1 MSLSVCLIIKNE
13 ERVLGRCLSAAVQF
27 ADELIVVD
35 TGSTDRSREIA
46 REYTDLVFSEPWQNS
61 FAKAR
66 NYAASKAGC
75 DHVMWLDADDVLDPD
90 AVRKLLELKDRL
102 TAETDVVF
110 IAYRNYGFLTD
121 LGLRDRIHR
130 RELACRWEGDIHEA
144 IRIESSWNREHRHR

>member
-1 MSLSVCLIIKNE
+1 MLLSY
-13 ERVLGRCLSAAVQF
+13 Q
-27 ADELIVVD
+27 IVVY
-35 TGSTDRSREIA
+35 SSICI
-46 REYTDLVFSEPWQNS
+46 
-61 FAKAR
+61 
-66 NYAASKAGC
+66 AGC

-130 RELACRWEGDIHEA
+130 RELACRWPFRLPSG
-144 IRIESSWNREHRHR
+144 RWHRPPDH